1 MTSTIKTTTV
11 RFSYGTV
18 NNAALEIPA
27 EATNLV
33 TVANLIRQCFLR
45 HMFSR
50 PALMSDEVL
59 VSSIG
64 RSNFETGALLG
75 WKERLDEKTFGLL
88 ESEVK
93 SDIAMALAV
102 VRFRNPS
109 ISKRDAFLAAAKNE
123 ALDTD
128 TRKFL
133 RELAEVNVAV
143 AA

>member
-1 MTSTIKTTTV
+1 MTSTIKTRTV
-11 RFSYGTV
+11 RFTYGTV
-18 NNAALEIPA
+18 KDAALEIPD

-33 TVANLIRQCFLR
+33 TVANLIRQSFLR

-50 PALMSDEVL
+50 PALMSDAVL
-59 VSSIG
+59 VCSIG

-75 WKERLDEKTFGLL
+75 WKERLDQKTFELL
-88 ESEVK
+88 EDEVK

-109 ISKRDAFLAAAKNE
+109 ISKRDAFLAASKNE
-123 ALDTD
+123 ALDDD
-128 TRKFL
+128 TRYFL
-133 RELAEVNVAV
+133 RDLADANVAV

>member
-1 MTSTIKTTTV
+1 MTSTIKTRTV
-11 RFSYGTV
+11 LFTYGTAK
-18 NNAALEIPA
+18 NAALEIPA
-27 EATNLV
+27 EPTNLV
-33 TVANLIRQCFLR
+33 TVADLIRQSFLR

-75 WKERLDEKTFGLL
+75 WKERLDEKTFSVL
-88 ESEVK
+88 EREVK
-93 SDIAMALAV
+93 SDVAMALAV

-109 ISKRDAFLAAAKNE
+109 ISKRDAYLAAAKNE
-123 ALDTD
+123 ALDAED
-128 TRKFL
+128 RKFL
-133 RELAEVNVAV
+133 RVFAEVNATV